1 MIYVYRRHQSDSAN
15 TLSEALEACRVRD
28 LSRKSFTPDDRIVC
42 WGEHVGDTL
51 RAKVLNG
58 KSPLRSKYTDAVLL
72 KEAGVPTIDARLNA
86 GSTGTWLPRTSDHER
101 GSDLL
106 NPNTTRADYYVRK
119 EKIVK
124 EFRVHSFN
132 GLSIRAGEKVK
143 SRPDAHPWIRSWDS
157 GWDMRYN
164 GVTPAH
170 RTIAKDA
177 IKALKLDF
185 GAVDI
190 GQKENGDLIVLEVNR
205 APAMDEGNTAK
216 IYAQHIQEWFN
227 R

>member
-1 MIYVYRRHQSDSAN
+1 MIYVYRRPQSDSAN
-15 TLSEALEACRVRD
+15 TLSEALEACRIRSLGGRD
-28 LSRKSFTPDDRIVC
+28 FTRNDRIVC
-42 WGEHVGDTL
+42 WGEHIDGGIA
-51 RAKVLNG
+51 AKILNG
-58 KSPLRSKYTDAVLL
+58 KAPLRSKFTDVKLL
-72 KEAGVPTIDARLNA
+72 KDAGVPTIDART
-86 GSTGTWLPRTSDHER
+86 SPGTRGEWLARTSDHER

-106 NPNTTRADYYVRK
+106 NPNTRADYYVRK

-132 GLSIRAGEKVK
+132 GLSIRAGEKIK

-157 GWDMRYN
+157 GWDVRYN

-170 RTIAKDA
+170 RTIAKNA
-177 IKALKLDF
+177 CKALKLDF

-190 GQKENGDLIVLEVNR
+190 GQKDDGELIVLEVNR

-216 IYAQHIQEWFN
+216 IYAQYILEWFGQ
-227 R
+227 

>member
-1 MIYVYRRHQSDSAN
+1 MIYVYRRPQSDSAN
-15 TLSEALEACRVRD
+15 TLSESLEACRIRS
-28 LSRKSFTPDDRIVC
+28 LAGKTFTQNDRIVC
-42 WGEHVGDTL
+42 WGEHIEGRVA
-51 RAKVLNG
+51 AKILNG
-58 KSPLRSKYTDAVLL
+58 KAPLRSKFTDARLL
-72 KEAGVPTIDARLNA
+72 KEAGVPTIDARTSP
-86 GSTGTWLPRTSDHER
+86 GTTGEWLARTSDHER

-106 NPNTTRADYYVRK
+106 NPRTRADYYVKK

-143 SRPDAHPWIRSWDS
+143 ARPDAHPWIRSWDA
-157 GWDMRYN
+157 GWDVRYN

-170 RTIAKDA
+170 RAIAAKA
-177 IKALKLDF
+177 IKALELDF

-190 GQKENGDLIVLEVNR
+190 GQKENGDLFVLEVNR

-216 IYAQHIQEWFN
+216 IYAQYILEWFN